1 MEILQEIED
10 YDGLFRIEKIKLFR
24 EIVPLENSFIVKS
37 NSSIEVVKDERVNRK
52 MQKLHRMSKSRR

>member
-1 MEILQEIED
+1 MDNLQEIED